1 MSPVELLRAAA
12 NLSEGDVSI
21 MAAALGWPSVE
32 KMRYGFMFDLNHYV
46 ERARFHCEPGDRE
59 RFEPF
64 SFWLMHAGLME
75 VTSEG
80 RCVVALRLLASRSDF

>member
-1 MSPVELLRAAA
+1 MSPVEMLRAAA
-12 NLSEGDVSI
+12 NLSTDDVSI

-32 KMRYGFMFDLNHYV
+32 KMRYGYAFDIDMYNEKAKFY
-46 ERARFHCEPGDRE
+46 CEPGDRE

-64 SFWLMHAGLME
+64 SFWLMHEGVME
-75 VTSEG
+75 VNSVG